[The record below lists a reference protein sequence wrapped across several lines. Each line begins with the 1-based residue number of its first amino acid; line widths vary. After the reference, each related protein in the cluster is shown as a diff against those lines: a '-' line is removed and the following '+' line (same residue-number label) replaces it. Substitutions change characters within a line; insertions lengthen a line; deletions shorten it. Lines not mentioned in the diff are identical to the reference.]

1 MINVR
6 SKYPVRVK
14 FVKHRQVNDQPIT
27 SFSIGDKIKGDPN
40 KGYQNYTF
48 TVWDY
53 VDLQDDDNVYI
64 TQIDSIQANYY
75 KGKVYL
81 NISGKVEVQEK
92 EEFAEDAPPE
102 FDNPEPTAEPKQ
114 AAEGVPKFADDEESL
129 PFDL

>member
-6 SKYPVRVK
+6 AKYPVRVK
-14 FVKHRQVNDQPIT
+14 FVKHRQVNDSAIT

-40 KGYQNYTF
+40 KGYQNYNF

-53 VDLQDDDNVYI
+53 VDLNDDDNVYI

-92 EEFAEDAPPE
+92 AEFEEEAPPD
-102 FDNPEPTAEPKQ
+102 FIPEAKKPEAKQ
-114 AAEGVPKFADDEESL
+114 AAEGMKFAEDAEDL